1 MSSSEPK
8 HAGIIDSVKRVGES
22 ALALL
27 HNRLQLFSVEL
38 QEEKLRFIQALVW
51 LCAGVI
57 LVFLGLAIG
66 VGAVDMLVY
75 EKWRVA
81 GLADLTVLL
90 LIIGAI
96 LLGVMWN
103 RLKSNGPPFSGTIQ
117 ELKKDGEW
125 IQRKN

>member
-8 HAGIIDSVKRVGES
+8 SAGIIDSVKRVGES

-38 QEEKLRFIQALVW
+38 QEEKYRVIQAVLW

-57 LVFLGLAIG
+57 LIFLGLSIG
-66 VGAVDMLVY
+66 VATIAMLAY
-75 EKWRVA
+75 QKWSLA
-81 GLADLTVLL
+81 GLAGLTTLL

-96 LLGVMWN
+96 VLAVMWN
-103 RLKSNGPPFSGTIQ
+103 RLKSSVTPFSGTLQ
-117 ELKKDGEW
+117 ELKKDSEW
-125 IQRKN
+125 VHPKN